1 MRVIFKGEIIH
12 AQYCIENKRLDAYL
26 PKYKLEAE
34 IDEHDHVYMD
44 YGYEQSRQLMIE
56 GHGIT
61 VTRINPDAPDFNIN
75 ILINQI
81 HMHIIKS
88 TKKTDWKIN

>member
-1 MRVIFKGEIIH
+1 
-12 AQYCIENKRLDAYL
+12 
-26 PKYKLEAE
+26 
-34 IDEHDHVYMD
+34 
-44 YGYEQSRQLMIE
+44 MIE

-88 TKKTDWKIN
+88 TKKNRLKNLLKSHWLMIFQKDC

>member
-1 MRVIFKGEIIH
+1 
-12 AQYCIENKRLDAYL
+12 
-26 PKYKLEAE
+26 
-34 IDEHDHVYMD
+34 
-44 YGYEQSRQLMIE
+44 MIE

-61 VTRINPDAPDFNIN
+61 VTRINADAPDFNIN

-88 TKKTDWKIN
+88 TKKNRLKNQLKSH